1 MGPKMCKAT
10 GFLLTFF
17 GIASIYNLTAIAL
30 FRYLVMEWSN
40 ASVSLSINWSKLV
53 KVIFIL
59 LDRQIL
65 QSTAEKLLCF

>member
-1 MGPKMCKAT
+1 MGTKMCNAT

-40 ASVSLSINWSKLV
+40 ANVSLSINSGKLV
-53 KVIFIL
+53 NMIFIL
-59 LDRQIL
+59 MDRPIL
-65 QSTAEKLLCF
+65 RNTAEK